1 MPLLARY
8 RLPRVL
14 ALSAFS
20 ALALGSG
27 GARAEETSAAIP
39 CAMSGT
45 NAIAKDVRIYDAPV
59 GGKII
64 ASFTGAVLALSVS
77 EVPIELGT
85 VRAKIATTEKGT
97 PSLRIDGYA
106 LLGDLP
112 LFTSKD
118 VSVYSEHVWIS
129 GGQEVRA
136 SRATPSGLSIE
147 RTLLGSNGQKVKA
160 TAACEALTLAPVTPT
175 PFEPEGNARG
185 YMMKSSKL
193 DLFDH
198 PNGDVV
204 LALDMVEGGSQ
215 LFWSSE
221 QKLGFVR
228 VVTKGD
234 LVIDAWA
241 RPKDLSP
248 LKKGE
253 LVDSLVPPRRVVSGA
268 QLAFGSGAPRLV
280 KMTKEA
286 PIRALRDE
294 KDKPI
299 GAVEVGAEVYVM
311 ETVAGY
317 THVLPKHLGLTPP
330 DGQGFWMAA
339 TDVPSP

>member
-1 MPLLARY
+1 MRLLARY
-8 RLPRVL
+8 ALPG
-14 ALSAFS
+14 AFAFSAVS
-20 ALALGSG
+20 ALALTTDE
-27 GARAEETSAAIP
+27 ARAEEASAAIP
-39 CAMSGT
+39 CAVSGT
-45 NAIAKDVRIYDAPV
+45 NAITKDVRIYDAPV

-64 ASFTGAVLALSVS
+64 ASFTGAVVALSVS
-77 EVPIELGT
+77 EVPVELGT

-106 LLGDLP
+106 LFGELP

-160 TAACEALTLAPVTPT
+160 TAACDALSLAPVTPT
-175 PFEPEGNARG
+175 PLEPEGNARG
-185 YMMKSSKL
+185 YMMKTSKL
-193 DLFDH
+193 ELFDH

-204 LALDMVEGGSQ
+204 LALDMIEGGSQ

-221 QKLGFVR
+221 QKLGFVH

-241 RPKDLSP
+241 RPKELSP
-248 LKKGE
+248 LKRGE
-253 LVDSLVPPRRVVSGA
+253 LVDALIPPRRVVSGA
-268 QLAFGSGAPRLV
+268 ELAFGSGAPRLV

-294 KDKPI
+294 KEKPI
-299 GAVEVGAEVYVM
+299 GVVEVGAEVYVM

-330 DGQGFWMAA
+330 DGQGFWLAA
-339 TDVPSP
+339 ADVPPP